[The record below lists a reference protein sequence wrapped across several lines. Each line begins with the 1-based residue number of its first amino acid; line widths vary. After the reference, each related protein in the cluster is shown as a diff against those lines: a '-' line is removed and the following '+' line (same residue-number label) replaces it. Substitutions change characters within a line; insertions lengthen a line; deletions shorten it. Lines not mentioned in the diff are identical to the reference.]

1 MTDQDKTIQQ
11 IARKD
16 PRYARECYH
25 FVGEALAYTIQNFRE
40 QRRDAGNDVDEEAS
54 EEHHVTGQD
63 LLNGIRELAAERF
76 GPLAPVVFRQWG
88 VRETLDFGRVVF
100 NLIDVE
106 LMSKQETD
114 SLDDF
119 ADGFDF
125 DEAFTGELDVEI
137 QD

>member
-11 IARKD
+11 IARQD

-25 FVGEALAYTIQNFRE
+25 FVGEALAYTIHTFRE
-40 QRRDAGNDVDEEAS
+40 QRRDAGEDVDEE
-54 EEHHVTGQD
+54 ECEHHHVNGQD

-76 GPLAPVVFRQWG
+76 GPLAPVVFQQWG
-88 VRETLDFGRVVF
+88 VRDTLDFGRVVF

-119 ADGFDF
+119 AGGFDF
-125 DEAFTGELDVEI
+125 DEAFTDELDVEI

>member
-16 PRYARECYH
+16 PRYSRECYH
-25 FVGEALAYTIQNFRE
+25 FVGEALAYTIHTFRE
-40 QRRDAGNDVDEEAS
+40 KRRDAGEDVDEETT
-54 EEHHVTGQD
+54 EQHHVTGHD
-63 LLNGIRELAAERF
+63 LLNGIRELASERF

-106 LMSKQETD
+106 LMSRQETD

-119 ADGFDF
+119 AGGFDF
-125 DEAFTGELDVEI
+125 DEAFSDELDVELP
-137 QD
+137 D